1 MALILFLG
9 VPLTLIG
16 LILWIRSIVKRFYKN
31 KLQDRMDE
39 YTQKEMEDK
48 DKRIERLEA
57 EVTSLAKQ
65 VHRDNH
71 LMTSVDR
78 SVQELAGCDSAEKR
92 EQIVGEIHISEGSLR
107 SYCALS

>member
-57 EVTSLAKQ
+57 EVTALAKQ